1 MRKQG
6 EGANESTKKRFNVA
20 ASRAQ
25 DQMWIVHSLSHTTD
39 LKPGDI
45 RRELLEYAEARQIK
59 EAQTDDPKHESEFER
74 LVAHELKSHG
84 FRVQAQY
91 RVGFYRIDLVVE
103 GNGKKLAVECDGDR
117 WHSGSEK
124 IAEDLARQAVLER
137 LGWKFHRIRGS
148 EFFRETTRTVKRL
161 LTRLQELEIYAETDE
176 SAINDNTEADVT
188 HEEILRLAQK
198 IRAEFFPE
206 NDEL

>member
-1 MRKQG
+1 
-6 EGANESTKKRFNVA
+6 
-20 ASRAQ
+20 
-25 DQMWIVHSLSHTTD
+25 
-39 LKPGDI
+39 
-45 RRELLEYAEARQIK
+45 
-59 EAQTDDPKHESEFER
+59 
-74 LVAHELKSHG
+74 
-84 FRVQAQY
+84 
-91 RVGFYRIDLVVE
+91 VE